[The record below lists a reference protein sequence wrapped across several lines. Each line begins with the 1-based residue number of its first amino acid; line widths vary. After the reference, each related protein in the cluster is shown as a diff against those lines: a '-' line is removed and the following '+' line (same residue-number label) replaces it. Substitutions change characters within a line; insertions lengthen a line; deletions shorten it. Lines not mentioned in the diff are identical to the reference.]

1 MRRKIKEIPMR
12 AKSLPDSSA
21 ATSGAEFLFHE
32 LSGYLK
38 PEDISQ
44 LQNVYFFSQSAHSGQ
59 YRKSGEPYIS
69 HPLAVASI
77 LGKLHLDTQT
87 LTAALLHDVMEDTH
101 VSKSE
106 ISNRFGTAVADL
118 VDGVS
123 KLDKIEFQ
131 THADAQA
138 ENFRKM
144 LLAMARDVRVI
155 LIKLADR
162 LHNMRTLEAMRPEKR
177 RRTARET
184 MEIYAP
190 IANRLG
196 LNNIYQELQE
206 LSFLN
211 LFPTRYRVLTKA
223 TKGVRG
229 NRREVLKKIL
239 DAIRKC
245 LYEAGLNTK
254 VSGREKQLYSIY
266 KKMVEKH
273 LTFSEI
279 FDIYGFRVVVKD
291 IPSCYIALG
300 ALHSLYNPIPG
311 KFKDYIAIAKANGY
325 QSLHS
330 TLLGPYGT
338 PIELQ
343 IRTPEMHRIAE
354 AGVASHWLYKSSDAD
369 LNDIHMRTH
378 QWLQSLL
385 ETLSDS
391 DDSLEFLE
399 HLKVDLFPGEVYAC
413 TPQGKI
419 LTLPKDSTAV
429 DFAYAVHTDI
439 GNCCV
444 AVKINGE
451 NASLRTKLRSGDR
464 VEIVTAPH
472 AEPNPAWLTY
482 VVTSK
487 ARSHIRHFLKTM
499 QFEESAE
506 FGKRLLNQALL
517 SFNIDPQTISE
528 AQWEK
533 LARESGAK
541 SKKELLT
548 DMGLGKHLPA
558 LVAKRLATPGESVS
572 RPSGGDDAIAILGT
586 EGMAVQFAKCCHP
599 IPGDPIF
606 GFIKKNQGLVIHI
619 HDCPLIAK
627 NRRSKNNWLDVT
639 WSQDITKL
647 FEASIKMVVVNQ
659 RGVLARVATGIAE
672 AGSNIDNISME
683 GDGAH
688 TTMHFTLQVSNRQ
701 HLAKL
706 MRSLRHINEVARITR
721 VRG

>member
-1 MRRKIKEIPMR
+1 MR

-44 LQNVYFFSQSAHSGQ
+44 LQNAYLFSQSAHSGQ

-487 ARSHIRHFLKTM
+487 ARSHIRRFLKTM

-517 SFNIDPQTISE
+517 SFNIDSQTISE

>member
-1 MRRKIKEIPMR
+1 MR

-44 LQNVYFFSQSAHSGQ
+44 LQNAYFFSQSAHSGQ

-77 LGKLHLDTQT
+77 LGKLHMDTQT

-572 RPSGGDDAIAILGT
+572 RPSGGDAIAILGT

>member
-1 MRRKIKEIPMR
+1 MR

-44 LQNVYFFSQSAHSGQ
+44 LQNAYLFSQSAHSGQ

-266 KKMVEKH
+266 KKMVEKR

-300 ALHSLYNPIPG
+300 ALHSLYNPVPG

-369 LNDIHMRTH
+369 LNDIHTRTH

-399 HLKVDLFPGEVYAC
+399 HLKVDLFPGEVYVC

-572 RPSGGDDAIAILGT
+572 RPSGGGDAITILGT

>member
-1 MRRKIKEIPMR
+1 
-12 AKSLPDSSA
+12 
-21 ATSGAEFLFHE
+21 
-32 LSGYLK
+32 
-38 PEDISQ
+38 
-44 LQNVYFFSQSAHSGQ
+44 
-59 YRKSGEPYIS
+59 
-69 HPLAVASI
+69 
-77 LGKLHLDTQT
+77 
-87 LTAALLHDVMEDTH
+87 
-101 VSKSE
+101 
-106 ISNRFGTAVADL
+106 
-118 VDGVS
+118 
-123 KLDKIEFQ
+123 
-131 THADAQA
+131 
-138 ENFRKM
+138 
-144 LLAMARDVRVI
+144 
-155 LIKLADR
+155 
-162 LHNMRTLEAMRPEKR
+162 MRTLEAMRPEKR

-399 HLKVDLFPGEVYAC
+399 HLKVDLFPGEVYVC

>member
-1 MRRKIKEIPMR
+1 MR

-44 LQNVYFFSQSAHSGQ
+44 LQNAYLFSQSAHSGQ

-196 LNNIYQELQE
+196 LNIIYQELQE

-300 ALHSLYNPIPG
+300 ALHSLYNPVPG

-369 LNDIHMRTH
+369 LNDIHTRTH

-399 HLKVDLFPGEVYAC
+399 HLKVDLFPGEVYVC

-572 RPSGGDDAIAILGT
+572 RPSGGGDAITILGT